1 MFPISDDNPTF
12 DRPYATYF
20 LFGLNIAAWLLLQ
33 GAGFGTQLDSSV
45 CSYGLIPSELFGGAQ
60 IGVCDTRN
68 NLGALSVISSMFM
81 HGSWMHIAGNM
92 LFLWVF
98 GDNVE
103 DVMGPIKFIVFYLL
117 GGITAAAFQ
126 VFSDPSSSIPMVG
139 ASGAIGA
146 VMGGY
151 LLLYPKARI
160 KMFIFIFIFFTTFR
174 VPAFVMLGYWIAVQ
188 MISAVSVQ
196 SATGGVAFWAHIGGF
211 AFGAITVHLF
221 KDKQMTASH
230 PEYGWNKNTNPA
242 DIWKDPQNR
251 K

>member
-174 VPAFVMLGYWIAVQ
+174 DTHFL
-188 MISAVSVQ
+188 
-196 SATGGVAFWAHIGGF
+196 HIF
-211 AFGAITVHLF
+211 YFLLFQLNITVF
-221 KDKQMTASH
+221 VKSSID
-230 PEYGWNKNTNPA
+230 
-242 DIWKDPQNR
+242 
-251 K
+251 